1 MHVVKL
7 YFFLL
12 FLFPKTSHSCGL
24 CSTVLTRPCKLFS
37 NAEFLSVHVYDYL
50 SLLVLKPVGFLG
62 ATANPGKPSNPL
74 RKRYF
79 GWWNIQGSGSTDV
92 ILQLYLH
99 CSTRGLGKAST
110 WVVHKKEKHH
120 IPFQRFLCLLLLLGN
135 CFEPNREQF
144 LSTLFLVHC
153 HLHGWSGHIC
163 L

>member
-1 MHVVKL
+1 MLPQLHGCASMRKIIVENKSYDSSMHVVKL

-79 GWWNIQGSGSTDV
+79 GWWNI
-92 ILQLYLH
+92 
-99 CSTRGLGKAST
+99 
-110 WVVHKKEKHH
+110 
-120 IPFQRFLCLLLLLGN
+120 
-135 CFEPNREQF
+135 
-144 LSTLFLVHC
+144 
-153 HLHGWSGHIC
+153 
-163 L
+163 